1 MKTKI
6 LIILYVVTTAIA
18 CSKKQ
23 EPTPELSIYLSK
35 ITQPSG
41 VSTFNYD
48 AQNRMQTRIFLSSN
62 EASNGSYTSN
72 YIYDTNNRVIER
84 HFDMTNPTSADYVY
98 KNTYDAEGRVVSEN
112 YINKTTGALISSKTF
127 TYNPKTVL
135 VERKDATGTLLGTDL
150 ITFTTDGKNYVK
162 YESFGPSGTLSVTQA
177 FSGYDD
183 KKNFTVLFPVGM
195 NIPALPANNYSTQIV
210 TNNSTGA
217 TATVN
222 LSYEYNADGYITKR
236 INGTSVETFEYIK
249 K

>member
-6 LIILYVVTTAIA
+6 LIILCVVVLAA
-18 CSKKQ
+18 CKKKQ
-23 EPTPELSIYLSK
+23 EPMPELSIYLSK
-35 ITQPSG
+35 TTQPFG

-48 AQNRMQTRIFLSSN
+48 AQNRMQTRVFLSSN
-62 EASNGSYTSN
+62 EASNGSYISN

-84 HFDMTNPTSADYVY
+84 HFDMTNPTSPDYVY

-162 YESFGPSGTLSVTQA
+162 YESFGPSGTLYGTQA

-195 NIPALPANNYSTQIV
+195 NIPALPANNYSTQFV